1 MRPFITKILFVIFIL
16 FPISLYAQTT
26 IDPLFATTSLIVGL
40 KDGQEQLKATGFFY
54 SDDQAKLYL
63 VTNKHVIYGEKFADN
78 PDPVINQIRL
88 KLHTN
93 PDNLSQNKE
102 ITINLMDGQRR
113 IWLEYKPDSGVDVVL
128 IPVTINRKDYFFVP
142 LNKSFIDSKNIQ
154 VGFEKIFIMGYPFGW
169 HDEVNNLPI
178 TRVGHLSSPFKVP
191 FRGKPVMLGDIE
203 THKGMS
209 GGPVFM
215 RLEDY
220 TEKKDDKLVKHM
232 GSSRTILIG
241 IFSGQP
247 LWQLENEKTGKTI
260 PIYHTLVNIWFSDL
274 ILEILK

>member
-1 MRPFITKILFVIFIL
+1 MRPFIANILFVIFIL
-16 FPISLYAQTT
+16 FPISLYAQPP

-40 KDGQEQLKATGFFY
+40 KDGQKQLTATGFFY
-54 SDDQAKLYL
+54 SDDRAKLYL
-63 VTNKHVIYGEKFADN
+63 VTNKHVVYGENFAAN
-78 PDPVINQIRL
+78 PDPIIDQIRL

-93 PDNLSQNKE
+93 ANNLSQNKE

-113 IWLEYKPDSGVDVVL
+113 KWIEYKPDSGVDVVL
-128 IPVTINRKDYFFVP
+128 IPVTISRKDYFFVT
-142 LNKSFIDSKNIQ
+142 LRKSFIDSNNIR

-215 RLEDY
+215 RLKDY
-220 TEKKDDKLVKHM
+220 LKKKDGKWNKQL
-232 GSSRTILIG
+232 GSSKTILIG

-247 LWQLENEKTGKTI
+247 LWYLENKKAGKTI
-260 PIYHTLVNIWFSDL
+260 PIHHTLANIWFSDL
-274 ILEILK
+274 ILDILK